1 MVLLNATPP
10 EPISLHALLPPAQVL
25 PSLYGLYRH
34 LGPMKMAPKLLELP
48 SEVLHGILG
57 NTNPQDLARLCCCRT
72 LYDFI
77 KNDQLLYK
85 ELYLRNFV
93 KMSPKLYHCHS
104 RSAERI

>member
-1 MVLLNATPP
+1 MN
-10 EPISLHALLPPAQVL
+10 
-25 PSLYGLYRH
+25 
-34 LGPMKMAPKLLELP
+34 MAPNLLELP
-48 SEVLHGILG
+48 PEVLHGILS

-85 ELYLRNFV
+85 ELYLKNFV
-93 KMSPKLYHCHS
+93 KITSQLYLCHF